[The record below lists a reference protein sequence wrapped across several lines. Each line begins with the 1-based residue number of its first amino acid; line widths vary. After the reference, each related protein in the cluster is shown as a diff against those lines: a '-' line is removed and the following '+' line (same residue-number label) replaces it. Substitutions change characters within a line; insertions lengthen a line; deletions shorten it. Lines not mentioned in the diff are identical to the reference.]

1 MVELLAPAGN
11 FEKLQAALIYG
22 ADAVYIGGKNFS
34 LRAYGDN
41 FTEDEILKAV
51 EFTHKLNKKIYVAT
65 NIFAHNAEISELEEY
80 FKFLD
85 GAGVDA
91 VLISDLG
98 VFSLAKSITKNLQLH
113 VSTQAN
119 VTNFRTANFFHETGA
134 SRIVLARELTLEEI
148 LEIKN
153 NCAAELEIFVHGAM
167 CISYSGRCYL
177 SHYLTGRDGNK
188 GACTHSCRWKYSLM
202 EEKRPGEFFAVD
214 EDSHGAY
221 IMNSKDLCLLPY
233 LDKVIESGVASL
245 KIEGR
250 MKSVNYVAGVVK
262 VYRAAIDSYFEDPKN
277 FILRADWLDE
287 LEKVAH
293 RPYTSGFF
301 ISDGAPTEIYDTS
314 KPKRSSNFLGIVRDF
329 DAENFIATIE
339 QRGKFELNQEVEFFQ
354 PHGKTFKQKISKMF
368 DEEGEEISAAPHA
381 QQIVKIPVTQ
391 AVEIFSLMR
400 C

>member
-1 MVELLAPAGN
+1 LVELLAPAGN

-41 FTEDEILKAV
+41 FSESEILDAV
-51 EFTHKLNKKIYVAT
+51 KFTHKLNKKIYVAT

-98 VFSLAKSITKNLQLH
+98 VFSLAKSVTKNLQLH

-119 VTNFRTANFFHETGA
+119 VTNFRTANFFHEMGA

-148 LEIKN
+148 LEIKK

-188 GACTHSCRWKYSLM
+188 GACTHSCRWKYSLT

-214 EDSHGAY
+214 ED
-221 IMNSKDLCLLPY
+221 
-233 LDKVIESGVASL
+233 
-245 KIEGR
+245 
-250 MKSVNYVAGVVK
+250 
-262 VYRAAIDSYFEDPKN
+262 
-277 FILRADWLDE
+277 
-287 LEKVAH
+287 
-293 RPYTSGFF
+293 
-301 ISDGAPTEIYDTS
+301 
-314 KPKRSSNFLGIVRDF
+314 
-329 DAENFIATIE
+329 
-339 QRGKFELNQEVEFFQ
+339 
-354 PHGKTFKQKISKMF
+354 
-368 DEEGEEISAAPHA
+368 
-381 QQIVKIPVTQ
+381 
-391 AVEIFSLMR
+391 
-400 C
+400 

>member
-1 MVELLAPAGN
+1 MELLAPAGN
-11 FEKLQAALIYG
+11 FEKLQAAITYG

-41 FTEDEILKAV
+41 FSEDEILQAV
-51 EFTHKLNKKIYVAT
+51 EFTHKRNKKIYVAT
-65 NIFAHNAEISELEEY
+65 NIFAHNTELDELGKY
-80 FKFLD
+80 FTFLD

-98 VFSLAKSITKNLQLH
+98 VFNLAKSLTKNLQLH

-119 VTNFRTANFFHETGA
+119 VTNYGTANFFHEMGA
-134 SRIVLARELTLEEI
+134 SRVVLARELTREEI

-153 NCAAELEIFVHGAM
+153 KTSAELEIFVHGAM

-188 GACTHSCRWKYSLM
+188 GACTHSCRWKYSLL
-202 EEKRPGEFFAVD
+202 EEKRPNEFFDVG

-262 VYRAAIDSYFEDPKN
+262 VYREAIDSYFENPKN
-277 FILRADWLDE
+277 FAVRAEWLEE
-287 LEKVAH
+287 LDKVAH

-314 KPKRSSNFLGIVRDF
+314 KPKRSSEFLGIVREF
-329 DAENFIATIE
+329 DAEKMVATIE
-339 QRGKFELNQEVEFFQ
+339 QRGKFELNQQVEFFQ
-354 PHGKTFKQKISKMF
+354 PHGKTFSQKISVMYNE
-368 DEEGEEISAAPHA
+368 DGEEISAAPHA

-391 AVEIFSLMR
+391 PVEIFSLMR
-400 C
+400 Y